1 MRKWAF
7 IAFAAIVLTACSNA
21 DESVEEKET
30 DNAQNQNEQ
39 AEDTTTV
46 TFRKMDVTVE
56 EDTIQLSGEAQ
67 TDANNIYFTFKQGD
81 NVLVDDNQIELE
93 KNEQGW
99 ASFSI
104 GLELNEKIKNTEEVP
119 IVILYGKNDSGEK
132 MDKNHVPV
140 DLSSLE

>member
-104 GLELNEKIKNTEEVP
+104 GLELNEKIKIQRKSRLSYCMAKMTV
-119 IVILYGKNDSGEK
+119 GKKWIRITS
-132 MDKNHVPV
+132 
-140 DLSSLE
+140 LST